1 MRRGPEQPGEQPGP
15 PQIRKL
21 QGTDSGSESKFTSS
35 YFIASGDASVTTS
48 ILPRHNAPVLKSCF
62 MKPQKLLLGYRFFY
76 RWFILPRRYGFR
88 RFARSGYKFF
98 FEITGM
104 ITN

>member
-48 ILPRHNAPVLKSCF
+48 ILPRHNAPVLRSCF
-62 MKPQKLLLGYRFFY
+62 IKPQKKTTRLS
-76 RWFILPRRYGFR
+76 GFKSMVH
-88 RFARSGYKFF
+88 FAETACQWAFSGRPGPGGRD
-98 FEITGM
+98 GM
-104 ITN
+104 VF

>member
-62 MKPQKLLLGYRFFY
+62 MKPQKLLLGYRFFLSMVHFAETAWAA
-76 RWFILPRRYGFR
+76 RGRSRR
-88 RFARSGYKFF
+88 
-98 FEITGM
+98 
-104 ITN
+104 

>member
-1 MRRGPEQPGEQPGP
+1 MGG
-15 PQIRKL
+15 
-21 QGTDSGSESKFTSS
+21 QGAVET
-35 YFIASGDASVTTS
+35 V
-48 ILPRHNAPVLKSCF
+48 VV
-62 MKPQKLLLGYRFFY
+62 
-76 RWFILPRRYGFR
+76 LPRRYGFR

>member
-1 MRRGPEQPGEQPGP
+1 
-15 PQIRKL
+15 
-21 QGTDSGSESKFTSS
+21 
-35 YFIASGDASVTTS
+35 
-48 ILPRHNAPVLKSCF
+48 

-98 FEITGM
+98 FEIKN
-104 ITN
+104 IKPLCFCKKERAIVRSPLVKQYLFFIHKFLLSLRLYKY

>member
-76 RWFILPRRYGFR
+76 RWFILPRRRGR
-88 RFARSGYKFF
+88 PGGARDGSCFA
-98 FEITGM
+98 
-104 ITN
+104 

>member
-35 YFIASGDASVTTS
+35 YFIASGDASV
-48 ILPRHNAPVLKSCF
+48 LK
-62 MKPQKLLLGYRFFY
+62 
-76 RWFILPRRYGFR
+76 
-88 RFARSGYKFF
+88 
-98 FEITGM
+98 
-104 ITN
+104 

>member
-1 MRRGPEQPGEQPGP
+1 
-15 PQIRKL
+15 
-21 QGTDSGSESKFTSS
+21 
-35 YFIASGDASVTTS
+35 
-48 ILPRHNAPVLKSCF
+48 

-104 ITN
+104 ITNLLIT